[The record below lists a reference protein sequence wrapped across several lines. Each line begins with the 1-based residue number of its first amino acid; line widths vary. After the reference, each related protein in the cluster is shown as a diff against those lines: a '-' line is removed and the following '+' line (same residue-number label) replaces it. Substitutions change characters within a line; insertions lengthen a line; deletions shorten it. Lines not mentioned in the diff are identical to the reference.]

1 MTRSETKELKVE
13 DIKKLAEEKKCA
25 VQRALYYTEAFLAGP
40 MCGRCL
46 PCSLGSYEAKVR
58 LQNIIEGRGADADLA
73 ALNRIAAQM
82 LEGSLCKKGKD
93 TARFIID
100 WMGTDV
106 FAKHVEGACPEKEC
120 KALIEYRVIPSK
132 CIVCGLCKDACKHQA
147 IHGEKAKPF
156 RGGYFPFE
164 IRQKK
169 CVKCGDCMPVCP
181 TEAIVIVDVKS
192 SEPVRV

>member
-1 MTRSETKELKVE
+1 MTKAEEKELKVD
-13 DIKKLAEEKKCA
+13 DIRKLAEEKKCA

-46 PCSLGSYEAKVR
+46 PCSLGSYEAKER
-58 LQNIIEGRGADADLA
+58 LLNIIGGTGTEADLR
-73 ALNRIAAQM
+73 ALERIMVQM
-82 LEGSLCKKGKD
+82 LSGSMCKKGKD
-93 TARFIID
+93 TAQFITD
-100 WMGTDV
+100 WMATDV
-106 FAKHVEGACPEKEC
+106 FRRHIEGACPEKEC
-120 KALIEYRVIPSK
+120 RAFIEFRIIPEK

-169 CVKCGDCMPVCP
+169 CVKCGDCVPVCP
-181 TEAIVIVDVKS
+181 TEAIVIVDIKS
-192 SEPVRV
+192 SEPVRA